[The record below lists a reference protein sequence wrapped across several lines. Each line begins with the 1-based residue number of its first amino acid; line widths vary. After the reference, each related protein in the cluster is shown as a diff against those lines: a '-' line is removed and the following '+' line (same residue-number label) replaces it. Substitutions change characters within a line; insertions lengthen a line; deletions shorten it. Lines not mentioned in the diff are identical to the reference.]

1 LKPSKTVAISDI
13 FLKALH
19 IASGTFA
26 TYHKRRLKNQI
37 RVKVNE
43 RFTIQLDSDPS
54 TGYKWISSYSS
65 EFLYLIS
72 SQYTNSRYI
81 TTGIPK
87 TQLFKFKALK
97 SGKIDILMQYKRSW
111 DDQIISCENPIFLP
125 DRWCLYHV
133 IITE

>member
-1 LKPSKTVAISDI
+1 MAIFDM
-13 FLKALH
+13 FLKLLH
-19 IASGTFA
+19 IAPRTFA
-26 TYHKRRLKNQI
+26 AYHNMILQNQI

-43 RFTIQLDSDPS
+43 KFTIQLDSDPR
-54 TGYKWISSYSS
+54 TGYKWISSYSY
-65 EFLYLIS
+65 EFLYLIT
-72 SQYTNSRYI
+72 SQYINSRYTDI
-81 TTGIPK
+81 GIPK

-97 SGKIDILMQYKRSW
+97 AGKIDILMQYKRSW